1 MTTALLV
8 RVQTAD
14 VDVGAE
20 LARLEV
26 LGGGGVASFT
36 GVVRGGGGLQALELE
51 HHPGMTEAMMTR
63 IAEEAAA
70 RWPLLGVTA
79 IHRHGRMLPGQRIVL
94 VAAASPHR
102 AAALEATNFLIDWLK
117 TRAPFWK
124 KEHFADG
131 TSRWVEARAED
142 DDAAARWD
150 GPPGPSGEI
159 PAGHSGDRIER

>member
-1 MTTALLV
+1 MSAAIHV
-8 RVQTAD
+8 SVDSAD
-14 VDVGAE
+14 FDAGAE
-20 LARLEV
+20 LARLEA

-36 GVVRGGGGLQALELE
+36 GVVRGGGGLTALELE
-51 HHPGMTEAMMTR
+51 HHPGITLAMMTR

-79 IHRHGRMLPGQRIVL
+79 IHRHGRLVPGERIVL

-102 AAALEATNFLIDWLK
+102 AAALEATAFLIDWLK

-131 TSRWVEARAED
+131 SSRWVEARAAD
-142 DDAAARWD
+142 DKAAARW
-150 GPPGPSGEI
+150 S
-159 PAGHSGDRIER
+159 ART

>member
-1 MTTALLV
+1 MSADI
-8 RVQTAD
+8 RVTVDAAD
-14 VDVGAE
+14 IDVGGE
-20 LARLEV
+20 LARLEA

-36 GVVRGGGGLQALELE
+36 GVVRGGDGLTALELE
-51 HHPGMTEAMMTR
+51 HHPGITQAMMTR

-79 IHRHGRMLPGQRIVL
+79 IHRHGRLTPGERIVL

-102 AAALEATNFLIDWLK
+102 AAALEATAFLIDWLK

-131 TSRWVEARAED
+131 SSRWVEARTAD
-142 DDAAARWD
+142 DEAAARWSAK
-150 GPPGPSGEI
+150 P
-159 PAGHSGDRIER
+159 

>member
-1 MTTALLV
+1 MSAAILV

-14 VDVGAE
+14 FDVGAE
-20 LARLEV
+20 LARLEA

-36 GVVRGGGGLQALELE
+36 GVVRGGGGLEALELE
-51 HHPGMTEAMMTR
+51 HHPGITETMMAR
-63 IAEEAAA
+63 IAGEAAA

-79 IHRHGRMLPGQRIVL
+79 IHRHGRLLPGQRIVL
-94 VAAASPHR
+94 AAAASPHR
-102 AAALEATNFLIDWLK
+102 AAALEATSFLIDWLK

-142 DDAAARWD
+142 DAAAARWED
-150 GPPGPSGEI
+150 GGARTGET
-159 PAGHSGDRIER
+159 AER